1 MFAKNFMR
9 HYLFIDLAPC
19 LLIFISYLEPH
30 SLLHHFANGNILRT
44 PSRGTQYLPR
54 TFEVDTHESA
64 AALGAKKIGFAT
76 SICYC
81 LRIDYVVLFVNLNND
96 FILF

>member
-1 MFAKNFMR
+1 MFAKNSWSTIYLSILHPVYQFLVHTLNLI
-9 HYLFIDLAPC
+9 HYCIILQMGM
-19 LLIFISYLEPH
+19 
-30 SLLHHFANGNILRT
+30 SLGHHHVVFNIY
-44 PSRGTQYLPR
+44 QW

-76 SICYC
+76 SISYC